1 LAIPVADRDN
11 LPFSQGVLG
20 YTHRVRRWTRL
31 GTVAIAA
38 HVFYELACGVAMP
51 SASIV
56 GPAPAAAGWATGS
69 VWLYRSASRQPRSRD
84 GLFAVVNGV
93 YLSAVIAHFAYWPK
107 HLRAGVPL
115 LTECEGLRG
124 RVIAPYNMILYASG
138 VAAVAG
144 VCENRDLAKGAT
156 PIALVP
162 ILIALQRWEFTR
174 LRRQARAH
182 PTWWNRR
189 LQAAAT

>member
-1 LAIPVADRDN
+1 
-11 LPFSQGVLG
+11 
-20 YTHRVRRWTRL
+20 VRRWTRL

-56 GPAPAAAGWATGS
+56 GAAPAAAGWATGS
-69 VWLYRSASRQPRSRD
+69 IWLYRSAGKQPRSRD
-84 GLFAVVNGV
+84 RLFAAVNGV
-93 YLSAVIAHFAYWPK
+93 YVAAAIAHFAYWPK
-107 HLRAGVPL
+107 RWRAGVPL

-124 RVIAPYNMILYASG
+124 RVIVPYNIILYASG
-138 VAAVAG
+138 IAAVGG
-144 VCENRDLAKGAT
+144 VYENRNLARAAA

-162 ILIALQRWEFTR
+162 ILIGLQRWEFTR
-174 LRRQARAH
+174 LRRQARLH

-189 LQAAAT
+189 LQARAT